1 MHIYAD
7 SLDDLLRAVFEALL
21 EKGEKVVPS
30 KGPNRELF
38 GVVVELNKPLAR
50 ISRTETKGRLYS
62 ALGELFW
69 YLSGSNELAFI
80 DYYLKGGYKSDPDDG
95 KTVWGAYGPRLFN
108 VRDGINQI
116 AQVRKL
122 LAAKP
127 ASRKAV
133 VQLFNAEDISQ
144 KHADV
149 PCTCTLQFLIRQSGL
164 DMFVTMRSNDAYK
177 GLPHDIFAF
186 TMLQELLARDLGVP
200 LGRYK
205 HAAGSL
211 HLYETDEAKARAFLE
226 EGWQDII
233 EMPPMPLG
241 DQWSAIEALKS
252 VEEKIRT
259 GVEVDIGALGLDTYW
274 ADIARALKIFAL
286 TKKGARAANRDQ
298 VEAVSKAMSSDYFR
312 PYIGDRKKK
321 L

>member
-7 SLDDLLRAVFEALL
+7 TLDDLLRSVFEALL

-30 KGPNRELF
+30 KGSNRELF
-38 GVVVELNKPLAR
+38 GVVVELSKPLAR

-80 DYYLKGGYKSDPDDG
+80 NYYLKGYESDPDDG

-108 VRDGINQI
+108 MRDGINQI
-116 AQVRKL
+116 TQVRNL
-122 LAAKP
+122 LAANP
-127 ASRKAV
+127 SSRKAV
-133 VQLFNAEDISQ
+133 VQLFNAEDISK

-164 DMFVTMRSNDAYK
+164 DMFVSMRSNDAYK

-211 HLYETDEAKARAFLE
+211 HLYDAEEDKAREFLD

-233 EMPPMPLG
+233 EMPPMPPG
-241 DQWSAIEALKS
+241 NQWPAIEALKT
-252 VEEKIRT
+252 VEERIRT
-259 GVEVDIGALGLDTYW
+259 GAEVDLDALGLDTYW
-274 ADIARALKIFAL
+274 TDIARALKIFAL
-286 TKKGARAANRDQ
+286 TKGSARTANRDQ
-298 VEAVSKAMSSDYFR
+298 VEAVSKAMSSEYFR
-312 PYIGDRKKK
+312 PYIGDRKK
-321 L
+321 